1 MVDWRE
7 DVRDFRR
14 MSIDCAME
22 FRTANSGGPMQSGQ
36 ARDLSATGVSFTT
49 STPPAEG
56 DEIEVK
62 IDTGSNLLHAIAQV
76 VRVSR
81 NADDSHEVGCKIIG
95 MQ

>member
-7 DVRDFRR
+7 DMRDFRR

-22 FRTANSGGPMQSGQ
+22 FRPASGGPMLSGQ

-49 STPPAEG
+49 ATPPAEG
-56 DEIEVK
+56 DEIEIK
-62 IDTGSNLLHAIAQV
+62 IDTGSNLLHAIARV
-76 VRVSR
+76 MRVSR
-81 NADDSHEVGCKIIG
+81 NDDDSHDVGCQITG